1 MANYPQLD
9 DCSGVWTLKEV
20 NDAVMGGYWRE
31 AGSRGIFS
39 AGRYSPSDINI
50 IDFVTISTTGNA
62 TDFGIHTTARRY
74 LGGCA
79 SFTRGIFAGGYPAT
93 NVVDYITISSTGNA
107 ADFGDTTQSRGG
119 LSGFSNST
127 RGIFAGGRSAPNN
140 YNIIEY
146 IAMSS
151 TGNTIDFGDLTAAV
165 TGTAGLS
172 SPTRGV
178 VAGGETP
185 SATNVI
191 QFVEI
196 DSTGNATD
204 FGDLVTSRRSLAGSA
219 SSTRG
224 VWIGGYN
231 CITTTEYITI
241 ASQGNSIDYAD
252 MVAGTY
258 GHGGTSNSVKAI
270 YGGGYSPNDSTR
282 TNVIGHF
289 TIANGGLA
297 TDFGD
302 LTYARAQLA
311 AVSNAHGGLNDGYQ
325 GTRIAPIP
333 MGGGSGDRALFMGGG
348 LFPGTNSTVIDF
360 VTISTEGNAADFGD
374 VTTARRAGASLGG
387 TIRSIFG
394 GGYTPSSQDIIDYV
408 NFAAKGN
415 AADFGNL
422 TSGRYGLG
430 ALASSTRGIW
440 AGNGSPNKEVIDYI
454 EIATEGNAADFGN
467 LSAQRQAIGGG
478 GSTTRG
484 VFSQGFK
491 HPALVNVIDYVTIA
505 SVGNATDFG
514 DASVSRR
521 SSTAASSS
529 TRMVVAGGITPS
541 VSDVIDYIT
550 ISSTG
555 NATDF
560 GNLSSARYEMGAA
573 SNDTRAVFSAGITSA
588 AVNNVID
595 YITIASTGNASDFGD
610 QSASRSQFGN
620 AASNG
625 HGGLSTT
632 DFTQNYASTGGNRGI
647 FSAGANP
654 SATNTLDYIN
664 ISSTGDATDFGDL
677 SSYGTTENSACGSSS
692 VKGVITHDRTGGA
705 GAGANTSTQ
714 ESIIIAS
721 TGNSANFGNIT
732 ANGENSSHGALS
744 NSVRGI
750 TVGGFNSYGS
760 QVSDTFATN
769 DILHYNLA
777 SESNTADFGDLRDA
791 GYNYSQCGSSRTR
804 GIMEG
809 GAFYGGSPQTTRVYT
824 EIQYIEISTLGNAS
838 DFGDLSSARGYGAM
852 CSSSTRAISAGGQAA
867 PANQGAISATRT
879 NTMEYITIAS
889 TGNATDFGDL
899 TVARS
904 SLGAT
909 SNNTRG
915 TWGGGR
921 TPTIENTIDYVTIA
935 STGDASDFGDLT
947 EARFCG
953 ACSDGHGGLQ

>member
-20 NDAVMGGYWRE
+20 NDAVMGGYWRN
-31 AGSRGIFS
+31 AG
-39 AGRYSPSDINI
+39 
-50 IDFVTISTTGNA
+50 
-62 TDFGIHTTARRY
+62 AR
-74 LGGCA
+74 A
-79 SFTRGIFAGGYPAT
+79 VFAGGVNPS
-93 NVVDYITISSTGNA
+93 NVNILDYVNIASIGNAVDFGKLSVARKSGSALGNHVRGLFGGSYGPLLASIDYIHFATTGTA
-107 ADFGDTTQSRGG
+107 ADFGD
-119 LSGFSNST
+119 LSLASSDGAGMANST
-127 RGIFAGGRSAPNN
+127 RGLFHLGFENTAGQVNN
-140 YNIIEY
+140 IEY
-146 IAMSS
+146 LTIASV
-151 TGNTIDFGDLTAAV
+151 GNTTDFGDLTSARSTVSQGA
-165 TGTAGLS
+165 S
-172 SPTRGV
+172 SPTRSLV
-178 VAGGETP
+178 GGGIAP
-185 SATNVI
+185 SESNVI
-191 QFVEI
+191 DLIEFATI
-196 DSTGNATD
+196 GNATD
-204 FGDLVTSRRSLAGSA
+204 FGDLTIAKRAVGATS
-219 SSTRG
+219 SSTRA
-224 VWIGGYN
+224 VFGGGL
-231 CITTTEYITI
+231 ISPAKQDVIEYVTI
-241 ASQGNSIDYAD
+241 ASQGNAIDYGD
-252 MVAGTY
+252 LSVARTQLGS
-258 GHGGTSNSVKAI
+258 TSNSVRGI
-270 YGGGYSPNDSTR
+270 WGGGRDLS
-282 TNVIGHF
+282 NVIDYI
-289 TIANGGLA
+289 TIANGGNA
-297 TDFGD
+297 ADFGD
-302 LTYARAQLA
+302 LTLARLQIIATSQ
-311 AVSNAHGGLNDGYQ
+311 SHGGLNDGYQ

-333 MGGGSGDRALFMGGG
+333 LGGGSGDRALFMGGG

-360 VTISTEGNAADFGD
+360 VTISTEGNASDFGD

-422 TSGRYGLG
+422 TSGRYGIG

-750 TVGGFNSYGS
+750 IVGGFNSYGS

-769 DILHYNLA
+769 DILYYNLA
-777 SESNTADFGDLRDA
+777 SESNTADFGDLRNA
-791 GYNYSQCGSSRTR
+791 GYDYGQCGSSRTR

-809 GAFYGGSPQTTRVYT
+809 GPYYGGSPQTTRVYT

-838 DFGDLSSARGYGAM
+838 DFGDLTGARGNSSM

-879 NTMEYITIAS
+879 NTMDYITIAS

-915 TWGGGR
+915 VWAGGR